1 MGKKCN
7 YLRKYLPTYS
17 LLKFWWINVLQCVS
31 WKKGTSWIGM
41 FFACISES
49 NWRPNNRYYI
59 FIHRLCSWALLKIHS
74 NSYMFVV
81 WYHLLVSSRI
91 LEKGSSHGFQPNQD
105 WKFFKWQFSTHK
117 YLNIEP
123 TQSSKSNPKKRFD
136 PALVESECQP
146 WYIKNTVG
154 ITVAIWRNKSSLTT
168 NRVISHF

>member
-1 MGKKCN
+1 MITPPKFRHNLGLNGICHMSGN
-7 YLRKYLPTYS
+7 FHEGRS
-17 LLKFWWINVLQCVS
+17 AKFWYV
-31 WKKGTSWIGM
+31 
-41 FFACISES
+41 
-49 NWRPNNRYYI
+49 NRYYI

-105 WKFFKWQFSTHK
+105 WKFFEWQFSNHK

-123 TQSSKSNPKKRFD
+123 TQSSKSNPKKRFN
-136 PALVESECQP
+136 PALVESECRP